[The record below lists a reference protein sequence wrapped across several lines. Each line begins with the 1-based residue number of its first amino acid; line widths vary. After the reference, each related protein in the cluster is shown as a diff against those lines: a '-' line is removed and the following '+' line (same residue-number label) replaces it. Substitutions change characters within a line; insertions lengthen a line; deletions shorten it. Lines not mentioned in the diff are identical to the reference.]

1 MAEQRDTVTPNQMA
15 AQLGVSAKT
24 IRAWLREQGWQ
35 HVHQARWH
43 LTPDQAG
50 QVRERF
56 GR

>member
-56 GR
+56 S